1 MQDDIEPQKI
11 TRREYVSPNFQETL
25 KGIPSNITLV
35 KRHEWVNFVTYAKI
49 FLTKYSQLLLT
60 RCSYVINNNDMS
72 YL

>member
-60 RCSYVINNNDMS
+60 RCSYVINNNNNMT
-72 YL
+72 